1 MRDLWK
7 EITKHM
13 GVAKS
18 CTHFLFVEKS
28 RFYERFSIEKSHFY
42 EGAEKSLEKV
52 SICVEKSL

>member
-1 MRDLWK
+1 
-7 EITKHM
+7 M

-18 CTHFLFVEKS
+18 CALFFFIEKS

-42 EGAEKSLEKV
+42 DGTKKSLRKT